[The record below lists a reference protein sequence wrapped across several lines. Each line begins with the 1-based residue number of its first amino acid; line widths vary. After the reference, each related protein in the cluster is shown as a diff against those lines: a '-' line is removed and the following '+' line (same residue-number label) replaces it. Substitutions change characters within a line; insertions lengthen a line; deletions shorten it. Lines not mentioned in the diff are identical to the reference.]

1 VSGALKREEENPMRK
16 LIKECAPW
24 LNWKVA
30 AGFVVTVVCV
40 GLIVGADA
48 GLLAIAGA
56 TPLLAI
62 AACLVPCLIPL
73 VLLRGK
79 KEPAKNTTPATGG
92 CSCGS
97 DACTTGA
104 DPGSCQSQVIG
115 VTEKRV

>member
-1 VSGALKREEENPMRK
+1 MRN

-30 AGFVVTVVCV
+30 AIFAAAVVCI
-40 GLIVGADA
+40 GFIVGADV

-62 AACLVPCLIPL
+62 AACLVPCLVPL

-79 KEPAKNTTPATGG
+79 KEPAQNTTPATGG
-92 CSCGS
+92 MMRPSRRAAATICYASLFAS
-97 DACTTGA
+97 ASSTYIHR
-104 DPGSCQSQVIG
+104 SS
-115 VTEKRV
+115 TETLGTSMS

>member
-1 VSGALKREEENPMRK
+1 MRN

-30 AGFVVTVVCV
+30 AVFVAVVACL
-40 GLIVGADA
+40 GLIAGVDA
-48 GLLAIAGA
+48 GVLAIAGA

-62 AACLVPCLIPL
+62 ALCLVPCLIPL

-79 KEPAKNTTPATGG
+79 KEPVKSAAPATGG

-97 DACTTGA
+97 DACTTGT
-104 DPGSCQSQVIG
+104 GTNSCQTQISLVA
-115 VTEKRV
+115 EKQK

>member
-1 VSGALKREEENPMRK
+1 MMRN

-30 AGFVVTVVCV
+30 AIFAAVVCI
-40 GLIVGADA
+40 GLIVGADV
-48 GLLAIAGA
+48 GLLAVAGA

-79 KEPAKNTTPATGG
+79 KAPAQNTTPAIGG

-104 DPGSCQSQVIG
+104 DASSCQSQVIT